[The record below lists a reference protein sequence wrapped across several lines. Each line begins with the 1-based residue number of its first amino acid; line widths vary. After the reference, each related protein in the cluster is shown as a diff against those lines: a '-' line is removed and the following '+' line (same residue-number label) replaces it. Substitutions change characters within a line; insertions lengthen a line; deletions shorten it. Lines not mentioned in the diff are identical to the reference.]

1 LVDKSIRRIQSGTAT
16 LTMSGSVPRKGDYS
30 FSGTVIFEGNDLAS
44 LTIEG
49 KKYTI
54 NLRNGAYEAQ

>member
-1 LVDKSIRRIQSGTAT
+1 
-16 LTMSGSVPRKGDYS
+16 MSGSVPRKGDFS